1 MKCPSRIPT
10 WRKSAAA
17 FSLVA
22 ACAGFGS
29 STQAQNTATFAVN
42 LAAVTCTIKYDRT
55 LSFKINVN
63 DLPDVGSV
71 GPFKDIWVILD
82 NCEEQGTGLTVK
94 TYFYNATPGAVV
106 DGRLQK
112 GEGTGAGWEYEIFP
126 TASYGAPPITTRLHV
141 GTSPVPV
148 PAAYDPGYIVGAP
161 GVPDIWYAVRMR
173 RNGELVAGKSTATAT
188 MVLYYQ

>member
-29 STQAQNTATFAVN
+29 SAQAQNTATFSVN
-42 LAAVTCTIKYDRT
+42 LAALTCTIKYDRN

-63 DLPDVGSV
+63 DLPNVGSV
-71 GPFKDIWVILD
+71 GPFKNVWVVLD
-82 NCEEQGTGLTVK
+82 HCEAQGTGLSVK
-94 TYFYNATPGAVV
+94 TYFYNATPGTVV

-126 TASYGAPPITTRLHV
+126 TANYGTSLITTRLLV

-148 PAAYDPGYIVGAP
+148 PAAYDPGYMVGAP
-161 GVPDIWYAVRMR
+161 GSPSMDYAVRMR
-173 RNGELVAGKSTATAT
+173 RNGELVAGKSTATLT